1 MVSSVVDQDEFT
13 GFVGAQKRKEKES
26 SKSPTPG
33 EPRGRIRP
41 DDPPPKPNF
50 GIPKRDSSLKI
61 TADADNTVLPQ
72 RDSSLPSKGTTL
84 VLMSNVLVLTDRQ
97 PSGVTR
103 PPKPST
109 APPPPRS
116 SSRSPNP
123 SGELHLSSPSSRS
136 PSPRPGTGA
145 ITIKVHYSSTRAIRV
160 ASSITFDKLLHLI
173 CRKFDR
179 PDNSLSL
186 WYVIAF

>member
-1 MVSSVVDQDEFT
+1 M
-13 GFVGAQKRKEKES
+13 
-26 SKSPTPG
+26 
-33 EPRGRIRP
+33 
-41 DDPPPKPNF
+41 
-50 GIPKRDSSLKI
+50 
-61 TADADNTVLPQ
+61 
-72 RDSSLPSKGTTL
+72 
-84 VLMSNVLVLTDRQ
+84 
-97 PSGVTR
+97 TR

-116 SSRSPNP
+116 SSRSPKP

-186 WYVIAF
+186 W

>member
-13 GFVGAQKRKEKES
+13 GFVGAQKRKEKEP

-33 EPRGRIRP
+33 EPRGRTRP
-41 DDPPPKPNF
+41 DELPPKPNF
-50 GIPKRDSSLKI
+50 GIPKRESSLKI
-61 TADADNTVLPQ
+61 TGDADNTVLPQ
-72 RDSSLPSKGTTL
+72 RDSSLPSKGMTV
-84 VLMSNVLVLTDRQ
+84 VLITNVLVLIDRQ

-173 CRKFDR
+173 CHKFDR

-186 WYVIAF
+186 W